1 MKLKKY
7 LRTALGDGG
16 VIDER
21 RGIDTRRAD
30 LPLSCELE
38 VWMDAPR
45 TSREE
50 NLRIQRRKQ
59 FLCGGARFHSAHN
72 GQHRARQRGSIKGI
86 AAQGETGRRGSRESG
101 SPSE

>member
-1 MKLKKY
+1 M
-7 LRTALGDGG
+7 GDEAEK
-16 VIDER
+16 VSEDCVR
-21 RGIDTRRAD
+21 RWRGIDTRRAD

-86 AAQGETGRRGSRESG
+86 AAQGETRRGSRESG
-101 SPSE
+101 SPIRVNEK

>member
-7 LRTALGDGG
+7 MRTALGDGG

-38 VWMDAPR
+38 IWMDAAVVKKICVFSLASNFSAAALAFIPR
-45 TSREE
+45 TMGNIVLVKED
-50 NLRIQRRKQ
+50 Q
-59 FLCGGARFHSAHN
+59 
-72 GQHRARQRGSIKGI
+72 
-86 AAQGETGRRGSRESG
+86 
-101 SPSE
+101 